1 MVWRSSRFSSLSINT
16 AAEPMSKLITAEWAL
31 GSVTYPVSQPRWAA
45 RTHFPGDMMS
55 RIALA
60 AVVALVAAAPVFAQT
75 GTITG
80 TVTATDGG
88 QPIVGAQVRA
98 GTAIAA
104 VTRADGRYSLR
115 VAPGAYTVRVTRL
128 GFAADS
134 LPNVSVVADASATAN
149 FQLRQA
155 ATQLGEVRVTVPYG
169 GEQSGR
175 EQTGAV
181 ASVTTKEFNTG

>member
-1 MVWRSSRFSSLSINT
+1 
-16 AAEPMSKLITAEWAL
+16 
-31 GSVTYPVSQPRWAA
+31 
-45 RTHFPGDMMS
+45 MS

-88 QPIVGAQVRA
+88 QPIAGAQVRA
-98 GTAIAA
+98 GTAIGA

-134 LPNVSVVADASATAN
+134 LPNVSVAADASATAN

-181 ASVTTKEFNTG
+181 ASVTTKPLMPVRTVSSPLMRPPSAPIASAAGTAKASGKPRLSSTPPNAIATKPPSAPTAMFI